1 MPNSLSLICISCAE
15 FIVSDIHM
23 QQNIHLSSYNTEG
36 SLFVCANAMNV
47 LVLNMLNL
55 LLGVKIPWDTR
66 SLYTHSMDNTSLA
79 K

>member
-1 MPNSLSLICISCAE
+1 M
-15 FIVSDIHM
+15 SDIHM
-23 QQNIHLSSYNTEG
+23 QQNIHLSSYNIEG

-66 SLYTHSMDNTSLA
+66 SLHTHSMDNTSLA